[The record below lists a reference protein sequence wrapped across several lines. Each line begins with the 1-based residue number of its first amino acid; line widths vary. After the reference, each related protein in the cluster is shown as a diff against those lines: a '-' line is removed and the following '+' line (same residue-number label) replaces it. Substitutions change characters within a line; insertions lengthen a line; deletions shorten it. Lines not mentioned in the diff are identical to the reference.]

1 MEKKLQ
7 KIYLTYNSLLI
18 VQDLCQAHYQTL
30 SIIFLKE
37 LIELNINTEVMIK
50 NVRLVELNIS
60 IVTVFFSV
68 QTLKMIYRIQIFELR

>member
-1 MEKKLQ
+1 M
-7 KIYLTYNSLLI
+7 
-18 VQDLCQAHYQTL
+18 QDLCQAHYQTL